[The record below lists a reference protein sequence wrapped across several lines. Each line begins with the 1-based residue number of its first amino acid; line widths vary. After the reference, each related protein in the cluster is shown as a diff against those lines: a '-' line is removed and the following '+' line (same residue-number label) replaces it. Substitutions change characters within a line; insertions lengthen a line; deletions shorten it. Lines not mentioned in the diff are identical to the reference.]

1 MARLENKNYK
11 SIQKSELNN
20 PVVFVVDMI
29 KGFVN
34 IGPLHDEAIGNVEK
48 NIENLLTCL
57 ECNMFLCVIHIHQRR
72 VNSIRFQHIV

>member
-48 NIENLLTCL
+48 KYWKSI
-57 ECNMFLCVIHIHQRR
+57 NMFRVQQCFCV
-72 VNSIRFQHIV
+72 

>member
-48 NIENLLTCL
+48 NIENLLINL
-57 ECNMFLCVIHIHQRR
+57 ECNNVLCVIHILQRR